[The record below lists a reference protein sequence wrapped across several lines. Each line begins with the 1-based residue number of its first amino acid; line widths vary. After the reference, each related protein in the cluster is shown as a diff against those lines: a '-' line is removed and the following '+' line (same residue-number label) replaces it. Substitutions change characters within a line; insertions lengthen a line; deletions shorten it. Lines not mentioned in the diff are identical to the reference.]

1 MLSARRKTMA
11 RLSVYDPFA
20 EVFPELFRGVL
31 QPSRAQ
37 GGEALEIK
45 VEVKESNGDY
55 TVQAELPGVKKE
67 DIHVQIDGNRVAISA
82 EVKRESEQK
91 EGERV
96 LRSER
101 YYGSVARSFTLAA
114 EVDESRAVAKFDN
127 GVLSLTLPKKVA
139 PAAKRLEIQ

>member
-1 MLSARRKTMA
+1 MA

-20 EVFPELFRGVL
+20 EVFPELFRGL
-31 QPSRAQ
+31 MQPVRAP

-55 TVQAELPGVKKE
+55 TVQAEMPGVKKE
-67 DIHVQIDGNRVAISA
+67 DINVQIDGNRVAISA

-101 YYGSVARSFTLAA
+101 YYGAVARSFTLAS
-114 EVDESRAVAKFDN
+114 EVDESKATASFED
-127 GVLSLTLPKKVA
+127 GVLRLTLPKKAA
-139 PAAKRLEIQ
+139 PSSKRLQLS

>member
-1 MLSARRKTMA
+1 MA

-20 EVFPELFRGVL
+20 EVFPELFRGLL
-31 QPSRAQ
+31 QPVRAP

-55 TVQAELPGVKKE
+55 SVQAEMPGVKKE
-67 DIHVQIDGNRVAISA
+67 DINVQIDGNRIAISA
-82 EVKRESEQK
+82 EVKRESEEK

-101 YYGSVARSFTLAA
+101 YYGSVARSFTLAS
-114 EVDESRAVAKFDN
+114 EVDESKATASFEN
-127 GVLSLTLPKKVA
+127 GVLKLTLPKKAA
-139 PAAKRLEIQ
+139 PSAKRLQIT

>member
-1 MLSARRKTMA
+1 MA

-20 EVFPELFRGVL
+20 EVFPELFRGLL
-31 QPSRAQ
+31 QPVRTP

-45 VEVKESNGDY
+45 VEVKESNGEY
-55 TVQAELPGVKKE
+55 TVQAEMPGVKKE
-67 DIHVQIDGNRVAISA
+67 DINVQIDGNRVAISA

-101 YYGSVARSFTLAA
+101 YYGAVARSFTLAA
-114 EVDESRAVAKFDN
+114 EVDEAKASASFEN
-127 GVLSLTLPKKVA
+127 GVLKLKLPKKAA
-139 PAAKRLEIQ
+139 PSSTRLQIS

>member
-1 MLSARRKTMA
+1 MA

-20 EVFPELFRGVL
+20 EVFPELFRGML
-31 QPSRAQ
+31 QPIRTP

-55 TVQAELPGVKKE
+55 SVQAEMPGVKKE
-67 DIHVQIDGNRVAISA
+67 DINVQIDGNRVSISA

-101 YYGSVARSFTLAA
+101 YYGAVARSFTLAS
-114 EVDESRAVAKFDN
+114 EVDESRASANFEN
-127 GVLSLTLPKKVA
+127 GVLKLTLPKKAA
-139 PAAKRLEIQ
+139 PAAKRLEIK